1 MNSKWIFGLY
11 VLLVV
16 VQLAVPV
23 SQIWRYEDILQT
35 GRVYKFRTAPIDPY
49 DAFRGRYVFLNF
61 DTEEAPI
68 RPGDK
73 LGGGPAYVELAE
85 GEDGFAQFK
94 QVSLEPP
101 ASADYLRVYFA
112 YPDFNDPGRG
122 YFGMPFDKF
131 FMEES
136 AAPKAEEAYRR
147 FGNLRGETQG
157 DAYALVHVKG
167 GIGVIED
174 VYIKNQP
181 IREFIKT
188 IPQIENP

>member
-1 MNSKWIFGLY
+1 VNSKWIFGLY
-11 VLLVV
+11 VMLVM

-49 DAFRGRYVFLNF
+49 GAFRGRYVFLSF
-61 DTEEAPI
+61 ADTVAPI

-73 LGGGPAYVELAE
+73 LGTGPAYVELAE
-85 GEDGFAQFK
+85 GGGGFAQFK
-94 QVSLEPP
+94 QVSIEPP

-112 YPDFNDPGRG
+112 YPDYNDPGRG
-122 YFGMPFDKF
+122 YFGMPFDRF

-136 AAPKAEEAYRR
+136 AAPKAEEAYGK
-147 FGNLRGETQG
+147 FGNRRGETQG

-174 VYIKNQP
+174 VYIKNRP

>member
-1 MNSKWIFGLY
+1 VNSKWIFGLY
-11 VLLVV
+11 VMLVM
-16 VQLAVPV
+16 VQLAVPA

-35 GRVYKFRTAPIDPY
+35 GHVYKFRTAPIDPY
-49 DAFRGRYVFLNF
+49 DAFRGRYVFLSF
-61 DTEEAPI
+61 ADTEAPI

-73 LGGGPAYVELAE
+73 LAGGPVYVELAE

-101 ASADYLRVYFA
+101 ASGDYAQV
-112 YPDFNDPGRG
+112 DFHWEEGKDRNRCH
-122 YFGMPFDKF
+122 FRMPFDRF

-136 AAPKAEEAYRR
+136 AAPKAEEAYRD
-147 FGNLRGETQG
+147 FGNRRGETQG
-157 DAYALVHVKG
+157 DAYALVHVKR

-188 IPQIENP
+188 IPQIANP

>member
-1 MNSKWIFGLY
+1 MNSKWTFGLY
-11 VLLVV
+11 VMLVM

-23 SQIWRYEDILQT
+23 SQIWRYENILQT
-35 GRVYKFRTAPIDPY
+35 GHVYKFRTAPIDPY
-49 DAFRGRYVFLNF
+49 DAFRGRYVFLSF
-61 DTEEAPI
+61 ADTVAPI

-73 LGGGPAYVELAE
+73 IAGGPVYVELAE

-94 QVSLEPP
+94 QVSIEPP
-101 ASADYLRVYFA
+101 ANGDYLQA
-112 YPDFNDPGRG
+112 KDPWEHWDRKSF
-122 YFGMPFDKF
+122 YHFSLPFDKF

-136 AAPKAEEAYRR
+136 AAPKAEEAYRK
-147 FGNLRGETQG
+147 FGNSRGETQG
-157 DAYALVHVKG
+157 DAYALVRVKG

>member
-1 MNSKWIFGLY
+1 MNSKWTFGLY
-11 VLLVV
+11 VILVI

-23 SQIWRYEDILQT
+23 SQIWRYENILQT
-35 GRVYKFRTAPIDPY
+35 GHVYKFRTAPIDPY

-61 DTEEAPI
+61 ADTVAPI

-73 LGGGPAYVELAE
+73 IAGGPVYVELEE

-94 QVSLEPP
+94 QISTEPP
-101 ASADYLRVYFA
+101 ANGDYLRA
-112 YPDFNDPGRG
+112 KDPWENRDSQIL
-122 YFGMPFDKF
+122 YHFSMPFDKF
-131 FMEES
+131 FMEEN
-136 AAPKAEEAYRR
+136 AAPKAEEAYRK
-147 FGNLRGETQG
+147 FGSRRGEIQEDT
-157 DAYALVHVKG
+157 YALVRVKG

-188 IPQIENP
+188 MPQIEDP

>member
-11 VLLVV
+11 VMLVV
-16 VQLAVPV
+16 VQLAVPI

-35 GRVYKFRTAPIDPY
+35 GHVYKFRTAPIDPY
-49 DAFRGRYVFLNF
+49 DAFRGRYVFLSF
-61 DTEEAPI
+61 ADTVAPI

-73 LGGGPAYVELAE
+73 LGSGPAYVELAE

-94 QVSLEPP
+94 QVSVEPP
-101 ASADYLRVYFA
+101 ASADYLQV
-112 YPDFNDPGRG
+112 NDPWEDWERKSLC
-122 YFGMPFDKF
+122 YFRLPFDKF

-136 AAPKAEEAYRR
+136 AAPKAEEAYRK
-147 FGNLRGETQG
+147 FGNRRGETQG
-157 DAYALVHVKG
+157 DAYALVRVKG